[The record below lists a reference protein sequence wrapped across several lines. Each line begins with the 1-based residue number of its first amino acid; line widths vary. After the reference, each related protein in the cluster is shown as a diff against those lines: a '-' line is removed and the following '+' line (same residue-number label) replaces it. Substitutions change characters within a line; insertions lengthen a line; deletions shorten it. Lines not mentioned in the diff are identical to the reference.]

1 MTAVLRQKGISE
13 RHAMGV
19 DWRKK
24 TRGSR
29 YRYPFAETDGENDT
43 DSSQR
48 VSDNS
53 GLHDDGPGSE
63 QAGFLA
69 YGR

>member
-1 MTAVLRQKGISE
+1 
-13 RHAMGV
+13 MGV